1 MNAETVKT
9 IFLVSFVVKMGYS
22 MTTGFFYDERCFW
35 HTGTGYAFAIP
46 VGDLVQPLAAGGLP
60 EDPETKRRIKNLL
73 NVTGLAKELNIASA
87 PHATREDLERVHTSK
102 YLDDF
107 KFISDADGGEVVPFS
122 TTPFTKGGYE
132 LASLS
137 AGLVIQALT
146 SVLLKQNKNAYALS
160 RPPGHHCLPDKGM
173 GFCLLANISVAIRNA
188 KAKGLAKRFAVVDWD
203 VHHGNG
209 TEAIFLEDPNV
220 LTVSIHQDRCFPPD
234 TGNIEEQ
241 GVGLGLG
248 SNMNIPLPAGSGHL
262 TYIEAINNLVIPK
275 LRKFQPEVIIVAC
288 GFDASGVDPLSRMI
302 CSSQTFS
309 AMTEQL
315 MNAANDICNDKL
327 VFAHEGGYSEVHVP
341 FCAHAVLQKL
351 SGSEIDAGDP
361 LAPILECQQPNQ
373 EMLSVYSGIIDRYR
387 KYFDL

>member
-1 MNAETVKT
+1 MEN
-9 IFLVSFVVKMGYS
+9 S
-22 MTTGFFYDERCFW
+22 METGFFYDERCFW

-46 VGDLVQPLAAGGLP
+46 VGGLVQPLAAGGLP

-107 KFISDADGGEVVPFS
+107 KVISDADGGEVVPFS

-188 KAKGLAKRFAVVDWD
+188 KAKALAKRFAVVDWD

-315 MNAANDICNDKL
+315 MSTAKDICNDKL

-387 KYFDL
+387 KYFYL

>member
-1 MNAETVKT
+1 MNAEKVILIIDK
-9 IFLVSFVVKMGYS
+9 FCSKMGYR

-35 HTGTGYAFAIP
+35 HSGTGYAFAIP

-73 NVTGLAKELNIASA
+73 NVTGLGKELNIDSA
-87 PHATREDLERVHTSK
+87 PNATREDLERVHTSK

-107 KFISDADGGEVVPFS
+107 KSLSDLNGGEVVPFS
-122 TTPFTKGGYE
+122 TTPFTQGGYE

-137 AGLVIQALT
+137 SGLVIQALT

-173 GFCLLANISVAIRNA
+173 GFCLLANISIAIKNVR
-188 KAKGLAKRFAVVDWD
+188 AKGLAKRIAVVDWD

-209 TEAIFLEDPNV
+209 TEAIFLEDPDV
-220 LTVSIHQDRCFPPD
+220 LTISIHQDRCFPPD

-241 GVGLGLG
+241 GSGSGLGC
-248 SNMNIPLPAGSGHL
+248 NMNIPLPAGSGHL
-262 TYIEAINNLVIPK
+262 TYLEAMNSLVIPK
-275 LRKFQPEVIIVAC
+275 LKKFQPEVIIVAC

-302 CSSQTFS
+302 CSAETF
-309 AMTEQL
+309 AIMTQQL
-315 MNAANDICNDKL
+315 MSAAKDICQDKL
-327 VFAHEGGYSEVHVP
+327 VIAHEGGYSEVHVP

-351 SGSEIDAGDP
+351 SGSLVDAGDP
-361 LAPILECQQPNQ
+361 LGPILDGQQPNH